1 MSTLSGLHAVVTGG
15 GSGIGEAIAAAL
27 LREGARVTVMGRS
40 EARLLQARERLA
52 GRASTGSARP
62 FDKLRANGESGVAAE
77 ENSVRAEPVEA
88 LPAIHVCAV
97 DVTDPA
103 SVEQA
108 FESAGPVDLLINNA
122 GQVESQPFARTT
134 LDHWNRLLQ
143 VNLTGTFLC
152 TQQVLPGMTE
162 RGFGR
167 IVNIA
172 STAALKGY
180 AYVAAY
186 CAAKHGVLGL
196 TRALALEVARKGVT
210 VNAVCPGYTDTDIV
224 ARAVEQIAS
233 KTQRSTEAARDAL
246 AAANP
251 QGRLVQPDEVAQAVL
266 WLCRRESSSITG
278 QAIAVAGGEVM

>member
-1 MSTLSGLHAVVTGG
+1 LSRTSL
-15 GSGIGEAIAAAL
+15 
-27 LREGARVTVMGRS
+27 
-40 EARLLQARERLA
+40 
-52 GRASTGSARP
+52 
-62 FDKLRANGESGVAAE
+62 
-77 ENSVRAEPVEA
+77 
-88 LPAIHVCAV
+88 
-97 DVTDPA
+97 
-103 SVEQA
+103 
-108 FESAGPVDLLINNA
+108 DL
-122 GQVESQPFARTT
+122 
-134 LDHWNRLLQ
+134 WNRLLQ
-143 VNLTGTFLC
+143 VNLTGSFLC
-152 TQQVLPGMTE
+152 TQQVLPGMTS

-167 IVNIA
+167 IVNVA

-224 ARAVEQIAS
+224 AQAVEQIAG
-233 KTQRSTEAARDAL
+233 KTGRSPGEARDAL
-246 AAANP
+246 ASANP

>member
-27 LREGARVTVMGRS
+27 LREGARVTVMGRD
-40 EARLLQARERLA
+40 EARLHAARERW
-52 GRASTGSARP
+52 R
-62 FDKLRANGESGVAAE
+62 GVE
-77 ENSVRAEPVEA
+77 VTR
-88 LPAIHVCAV
+88 V
-97 DVTDPA
+97 DVTDAA

-108 FESAGPVDLLINNA
+108 FRSAGPVDLLINNA

-210 VNAVCPGYTDTDIV
+210 VNAVCPGYTDTEIV
-224 ARAVEQIAS
+224 ARAVDQIAS
-233 KTQRSTEAARDAL
+233 KTQRSTEAARDTL
-246 AAANP
+246 AATNP